1 VTPLDALQRAVAQR
15 RSAAALLSGAAAGG
29 ALAVVLLLGFGEAL
43 APLARV
49 LLWLVLT
56 AAGAA
61 ATWVRLPR
69 HPRDVADAI
78 EHALPAAAN
87 LVRTAVELRESTRAA
102 VPAGIT
108 ARVHADAATRTAGAR
123 PSQIV
128 PLQRPLLL
136 AVVPAALGVL
146 LSTADSPAAVVEA
159 ILPGRER
166 AAVALGDLVVA
177 VTPPAYVGGVPQQLR
192 RPEQVEAL
200 VGSRIALTPTGA
212 TRFVVVRAGGSD
224 TVDAGATL
232 RFTAE
237 SDDVI
242 TLLPI
247 AADGR
252 VGARSV
258 LPLRVIPDAAP
269 RVRIDSPARDLRV
282 ADGARRLEV
291 ELSATDDI
299 GLTELTLRFTRVRG
313 AGEQYAFVEGDAEL
327 RIERSG
333 PTRWTARGTL
343 RLDTLQLEPGDVVV
357 YRALARDARPGAL
370 PSESETY
377 IVDLTAPGGE
387 AAEGFAADDEQDR
400 YGLSQA
406 MLILKTERLLKDAP
420 QLSEEQRTRAL
431 LTLAAEQRSIRAE
444 FVFMMGGELADD
456 ANDHLGHMHLN
467 EEAEAE
473 AEDDILAGRLANQG
487 RLEMTRAIR
496 SMSAAA
502 QLLTG
507 GDLPAALAEERR
519 ALAALE
525 RALARSRFILR
536 ALTTRERVDPA
547 RRLTGNAAGA
557 VSSGRPVVVATADS
571 VALTLRDGVR
581 LLMRV
586 GAATT
591 VSASDALQVE
601 RVAQRVIA
609 LAAGDTLL
617 LGAAEALLRDVHP
630 DAAAR
635 AQREALERG
644 IAVWGSVART
654 RLSLS
659 AGARDPLGWR
669 AFRGQR

>member
-1 VTPLDALQRAVAQR
+1 VTSLDALQRAVAQR
-15 RSAAALLSGAAAGG
+15 RSAAALLTGAAVGG
-29 ALAVVLLLGFGEAL
+29 ALAVLLVVVFSAGL
-43 APLARV
+43 APLART
-49 LLWLVLT
+49 LAWLTLT
-56 AAGAA
+56 VAGAA
-61 ATWVRLPR
+61 AAWAQLPR

-78 EHALPAAAN
+78 EHAVPAAAN
-87 LVRTAVELRESTRAA
+87 LVRTAVELRESTSAA
-102 VPAGIT
+102 VPAGIV
-108 ARVHADAATRTAGAR
+108 ARVHADAAARTAAAR
-123 PSQIV
+123 PAQIV
-128 PLQRPLLL
+128 PLRRPLLL
-136 AVVPAALGVL
+136 ALVPAVLGVL
-146 LSTADSPAAVVEA
+146 VSTVDSPAAVVEA
-159 ILPGRER
+159 IIPGRER
-166 AAVALGDLVVA
+166 AGVALSDLSVVVSPPFYVGAVA
-177 VTPPAYVGGVPQQLR
+177 QQLR
-192 RPEQVEAL
+192 RPEQLEVL
-200 VGSRIALTPTGA
+200 TGSGIALTPSGA
-212 TRFVVVRAGGSD
+212 ARFVVARAGSSD
-224 TVDAGATL
+224 TVDAGTTL

-252 VGARSV
+252 VGTRNV

-269 RVRIDSPARDLRV
+269 RVRIDVPARDLRV
-282 ADGARRLEV
+282 PDGARRLEV
-291 ELSATDDI
+291 EVSATDDI

-313 AGEQYAFVEGDAEL
+313 AGEQYAFVEGDAAL
-327 RIERSG
+327 RIERAG

-377 IVDLTAPGGE
+377 IVDITAPGGE

-406 MLILKTERLLKDAP
+406 MLILKTERLLGEAP
-420 QLSEEQRTRAL
+420 RLSEEQRTRAL

-507 GDLPAALAEERR
+507 GDLTAALAEERR
-519 ALAALE
+519 ALASLE

-536 ALTTRERVDPA
+536 ALSTRERVDPA

-557 VSSGRPVVVATADS
+557 LSSVRPVYVTTADS

-586 GAATT
+586 GASPS

-609 LAAGDTLL
+609 LAAGDTML

-635 AQREALERG
+635 ARREALERG
-644 IAVWGSVART
+644 IAVWGAAART
-654 RLSLS
+654 RLPLS